1 MLAQVRRS
9 SMGKQEADVEEY
21 LSRSEEETL
30 AIARAFARR
39 LRPGDTVALYG
50 DLGAGK
56 TEFIKGICQ
65 YFHVEE
71 LVTSPTF
78 AIINQYFGSL
88 PDRTEI
94 PLYHVDLYR
103 VRSRQE
109 LEEIGFAEC
118 VSAGDAIKLVE
129 WSENADGLLPRS
141 HWAVHIWVDPEQES
155 VRHIRIE
162 RVQSQE

>member
-1 MLAQVRRS
+1 
-9 SMGKQEADVEEY
+9 MGKQEADVEEY

-30 AIARAFARR
+30 AIARAFAQR

-56 TEFIKGICQ
+56 TEFIKGIC
-65 YFHVEE
+65 
-71 LVTSPTF
+71 
-78 AIINQYFGSL
+78 QYFGSL

-141 HWAVHIWVDPEQES
+141 YWAVHIQVDPEQES